1 MKNVKKIKFVD
12 EKKSKVFAVLI
23 PFGTLKTAEDF
34 ARDLTYCCDV
44 VEVIND
50 E

>member
-1 MKNVKKIKFVD
+1 MKKIKYVETD
-12 EKKSKVFAVLI
+12 DSKRYAVLI
-23 PFGTLKTAEDF
+23 PFLTLKTAEEF

>member
-1 MKNVKKIKFVD
+1 MKKIKYVETND
-12 EKKSKVFAVLI
+12 SKRYAVLI
-23 PFGTLKTAEDF
+23 PFLTLKIAKDF
-34 ARDLTYCCDV
+34 ARDLNYCCNV